1 MTDKIIVFSF
11 TRIGTELNRKL
22 CCALR
27 KRENGLCFGYSP
39 EKYAGGGVDPLPE
52 DVKMFIGR
60 NWIDS
65 AFFFIGAAGIA
76 VRYIAPWVKDKFT
89 DPAVLV
95 MDEKG
100 QYVIPLLS
108 GHVGG
113 AVALADKV
121 AEITGGTAVHTTAT
135 DVQGRFAPDV
145 FAAGNHLFITD
156 RKKAKEI
163 SAAIL
168 EGERIGFLAEDPQCR
183 IEGNVPDEL
192 AVCRSLEE
200 AEKFSHRIL
209 VSDQDPSGEEGT
221 LLLRPKNVIAGIGCR
236 KGISPEQLEMGLTEI
251 MEQHGFVPD
260 QLEAVASI
268 DLKKEEPAIL
278 ALAAKFQIPFITY
291 SADELNQISEVT
303 AGSDFVRKITGVDN
317 VCERAALLYS
327 QERNFE
333 GELIQ
338 GKWSGSSMT
347 AALVRRRVVLRFL

>member
-1 MTDKIIVFSF
+1 MSNKIIVFSF

-22 CCALR
+22 CSAFR
-27 KRENGLCFGYSP
+27 KWEDTLCCSYAPG
-39 EKYAGGGVDPLPE
+39 KYAGDGVDPLPE
-52 DVKMFIGR
+52 DIRMFIGR
-60 NWIDS
+60 NWRDCS
-65 AFFFIGAAGIA
+65 FLFIGAAGIA

-113 AVALADKV
+113 AAALADKV

-135 DVQGRFAPDV
+135 DVQGKFAPDV
-145 FAAGNHLFITD
+145 FAERNHLFITD
-156 RKKAKEI
+156 RKRAKEI

-168 EGERIGFLAEDPQCR
+168 EGERIGFLAEDSQSCM
-183 IEGNVPDEL
+183 EGTVPGEL

-200 AEKFSHRIL
+200 AEKFSHRII
-209 VSDQDPSGEEGT
+209 VSDRNLSGEDGT

-236 KGISPEQLEMGLTEI
+236 KGISPELLERGLIEI
-251 MEQHGFVPD
+251 LDRHGLVPE

-278 ALAAKFQIPFITY
+278 ALTEKYRIPFITY
-291 SADELNQISEVT
+291 SAEELGRITEVT
-303 AGSDFVRKITGVDN
+303 AGSDFVKQTTGVDN

-333 GELIQ
+333 GEMIQ
-338 GKWSGSSMT
+338 GKWIGSSMT
-347 AALVRRRVVLRFL
+347 ASLVRRRVVLRFL